1 MDDVLKPEG
10 FEEQKL
16 FVLPPPMVTELSRY
30 PLTRGLFVSDIGY
43 FPRARHHY
51 RERSNGCESHIFIY
65 CGEGEGWIETA
76 GKTTPLR
83 ERQLAV
89 IPAGVPHRYC
99 ASSVSPWSIYWF
111 HLQGELVL
119 DYIRQFELDS
129 GHLTLPAGALGE
141 LVDGFE
147 QCYGLLTDKPYS
159 LPVQAL
165 VSSTMGQL
173 LGSIGLKA
181 GGSST
186 DRKRERDLDKVVR
199 YMNERLADAIPLSEL
214 AAHAGLSKQH
224 LIYLFNEE
232 TGMPPI
238 EYFLRL
244 KMQKAGQLLS
254 LTGMTV
260 KEVAA
265 RVGVSDPYYFSR
277 LFKKTMGM
285 SPTEY
290 RNVPKG

>member
-1 MDDVLKPEG
+1 MNDVLKPEG

-16 FVLPPPMVTELSRY
+16 FVLPPPMVAELSRH

-51 RERSNGCESHIFIY
+51 RERSSGCESHIFIY

-76 GKTTPLR
+76 GKSTPLR
-83 ERQLAV
+83 ARQLAV
-89 IPAGVPHRYC
+89 IPAGLPHRYG
-99 ASSVSPWSIYWF
+99 ASSDSPWSIYWF

-119 DYIRQFELDS
+119 DYIRLYDLDL
-129 GHLTLPAGALGE
+129 GHLALPAGAMGE
-141 LVDGFE
+141 LVDVFG

-173 LGSIGLKA
+173 LGSIGMKA
-181 GGSST
+181 GGTSI
-186 DRKRERDLDKVVR
+186 DRKRERDLDNVVR
-199 YMNERLADAIPLSEL
+199 YMNERLADAVSLSEL
-214 AAHAGLSKQH
+214 AAHAGLSKAH
-224 LIYLFNEE
+224 LIFLFNEE

-260 KEVAA
+260 KEIAA
-265 RVGVSDPYYFSR
+265 NVGVSDPYYFSR